1 MPKNKNNIIKIIVT
15 MSAAL
20 LILIPLTGC
29 IGSKIPGITPTTKS
43 EGVSQVLQNTISVS
57 GAGDIKTVPDQV
69 LADIGIVTEK
79 PTTQDAVNTNSTISN
94 QVIASIQKINAANMT
109 IQTVGYNLTPLYDY
123 SNQNNQNQPPKLY
136 AYQVTSTIRVKTT
149 DIEKIGEIIAT
160 ATQTGANNISSVGFD
175 LTDSARKKAIND
187 ALAMAT
193 KDATDK
199 ANAIAQSMGLKIEKI
214 SYITES
220 GVSLPGP
227 IISMQAEAVKAAD
240 ITPPPVLP
248 TEIEVMANI
257 TAVFIFT
264 K

>member
-1 MPKNKNNIIKIIVT
+1 MLKNKNNMIKIIVII
-15 MSAAL
+15 SAL
-20 LILIPLTGC
+20 LLMVISLSGCMGGRLLGFNPISRTGEA
-29 IGSKIPGITPTTKS
+29 S
-43 EGVSQVLQNTISVS
+43 ELLQNTISVS
-57 GAGDIKTVPDQV
+57 GAGDLKIIPDQV

-79 PTTQDAVNTNSTISN
+79 PTSQDAVNTNSTISN
-94 QVIASIQKINAANMT
+94 QVIATIKEINAQNMT

-123 SNQNNQNQPPKLY
+123 NDVNQPPKLY
-136 AYQVTSTIRVKTT
+136 AYQVSSTIRVKTT
-149 DIEKIGEIIAT
+149 DIEKIGEIIAA
-160 ATQTGANNISSVGFD
+160 ATQAGATNISSVGFD
-175 LTDSARKKAIND
+175 LTEDTRKKAIND

-199 ANAIAQSMGLKIEKI
+199 ANAIAQSMELKIERI

-227 IISMQAEAVKAAD
+227 ILSMQAEAAKAAD
-240 ITPPPVLP
+240 VVPPPVLP

-257 TAVFIFT
+257 TVAFIFS

>member
-1 MPKNKNNIIKIIVT
+1 MLKNKNNIIKIIAM

-29 IGSKIPGITPTTKS
+29 IGSGIPGITPTTES
-43 EGVSQVLQNTISVS
+43 EGASQVLQNTISVS
-57 GAGDIKTVPDQV
+57 GAGDIKIIPDQV
-69 LADIGIVTEK
+69 LADIGVVTEK

-94 QVIASIQKINAANMT
+94 QVIAEIQKINAANMT

-136 AYQVTSTIRVKTT
+136 AYQVASTIRVKTT
-149 DIEKIGEIIAT
+149 EIEKIGEIIAT
-160 ATQTGANNISSVGFD
+160 ATQAGATNISSVGFD
-175 LTDSARKKAIND
+175 LTDSKRKKATND

-199 ANAIAQSMGLKIEKI
+199 ANAIAQSMGLKIDKI
-214 SYITES
+214 SYITEN

-227 IISMQAEAVKAAD
+227 IVFMQAEAVKSAD
-240 ITPPPVLP
+240 VTPPTVLP